1 MPLPSLPSLL
11 AGFIASAACC
21 AALAASDVGTKPP
34 APPPNPIVDK
44 SPRCAPSAVTQCRS
58 SCERKKIE
66 ASDKDL
72 IAKKRN
78 ECKQDCIRGC

>member
-11 AGFIASAACC
+11 AVFIASAACC
-21 AALAASDVGTKPP
+21 AALAASNVGTKL
-34 APPPNPIVDK
+34 
-44 SPRCAPSAVTQCRS
+44 
-58 SCERKKIE
+58 E

-78 ECKQDCIRGC
+78 QCKQDCIRGC